1 MFTRTKFWLAVA
13 ALTACFSYGFSLEDH
28 SEYISQSSNS
38 NRQKNPQA
46 QPNFKILQ
54 AINPAFY
61 VAFGGEINEQ
71 LSKRDI
77 QSSFTGGA
85 APDSQTSEEKQT
97 RPAIGFLGIA
107 GYQLNEML
115 SFELYYAGSAWPQKN
130 TLSETLTV
138 DTFGQSSKS
147 NKKAMYLQFGP
158 RTLLALPIHK
168 CFSPYVLAGL
178 SFGYHRTKTTFE
190 SGGIFNAPTT
200 GNDKTNTWHI
210 LYGQGYGIRSQ
221 LTTNFGMRLEVYTL
235 GFYGLSSAANLI
247 AYYSF

>member
-13 ALTACFSYGFSLEDH
+13 ALTACFSYGFSLENH

-38 NRQKNPQA
+38 NRQKSPQA

-61 VAFGGEINEQ
+61 VAFGGEIQEQ
-71 LSKRDI
+71 LSQRNI
-77 QSSFTGGA
+77 ESSFTGGA
-85 APDSQTSEEKQT
+85 APDSQTVEDKQT
-97 RPAIGFLGIA
+97 CPAIGFLGIA

-115 SFELYYAGSAWPQKN
+115 SFELYYAGSAWSQKN
-130 TLSETLTV
+130 TLSETLTT

-147 NKKAMYLQFGP
+147 NSKTMYLHFGP

-168 CFSPYVLAGL
+168 CFSPYVMAGL
-178 SFGYHRTKTTFE
+178 SFGYYRTKTTFE
-190 SGGIFNAPTT
+190 SGGVFNSPTT
-200 GNDKTNTWHI
+200 GNDKAYSWHI
-210 LYGQGYGIRSQ
+210 QYGQGYGIRSQ
-221 LTTNFGMRLEVYTL
+221 LTKNFGMRLEIYTL
-235 GFYGLSSAANLI
+235 GFNACTSAANLI